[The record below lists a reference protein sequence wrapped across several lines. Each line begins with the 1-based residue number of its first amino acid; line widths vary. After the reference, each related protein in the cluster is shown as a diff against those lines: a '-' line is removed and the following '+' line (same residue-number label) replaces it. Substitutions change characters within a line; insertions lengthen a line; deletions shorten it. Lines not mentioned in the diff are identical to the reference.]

1 MYVEQGGGEGRVGV
15 RSGGE
20 GRAKEFGFVLKAGE

>member
-1 MYVEQGGGEGRVGV
+1 VVAGVQGSERGPRTGV

-20 GRAKEFGFVLKAGE
+20 GRRDRVRS